1 MPGIVGRTTT
11 RLAPAKVNLFLHVGP
26 PGSDGYHP
34 VASLMLFADVGDR
47 LTLAPCATQE
57 LDVTGEF
64 APDLAGAP
72 RDGNLVWRAAR
83 ALLARVGTPE
93 RGFRLTLDKALP
105 VAAGLGGGSSDA
117 GAALVLLRDAFAP
130 DLSDAELEAI
140 AGQLGAD
147 GPACLRARPVVGTG
161 RGDVLAAP
169 PTLPVLHA
177 VLVNPRSPS
186 PTGAVYRAY
195 DAGRPTAADLPSLPA
210 GLDSEA
216 LIAWAAPL
224 RNDLEAPAAALS
236 PDVAR
241 TLAVVRQAPDA
252 ALVRL
257 SGSGATVFALAKDA
271 RAQARLAR
279 WTAAEA
285 PGCWVRACRLGGPWS

>member
-1 MPGIVGRTTT
+1 MTVTT

-26 PGSDGYHP
+26 LEADGYHP
-34 VASLMLFADVGDR
+34 VASLMVFADVGDR
-47 LTLAPCATQE
+47 LTLAPCETQE
-57 LDVTGEF
+57 LDVVGDF
-64 APDLAGAP
+64 APELAGAP

-83 ALLARVGTPE
+83 ALLARIGEPE

-117 GAALVLLRDAFAP
+117 GAALILLRDAFASDLP
-130 DLSDAELEAI
+130 DAVLEEI
-140 AGQLGAD
+140 AGELGAD

-161 RGDVLAAP
+161 RGDVLCDP
-169 PTLPVLHA
+169 PPLPPLHA

-195 DAGRPTAADLPSLPA
+195 DAGPPAAADLPLLPA
-210 GLDSEA
+210 FSDAEA
-216 LIAWAAPL
+216 LIAWAKPL

-236 PDVAR
+236 PDVAQ
-241 TLAVVRQAPDA
+241 TLALVRQAPDA

-257 SGSGATVFALAKDA
+257 SGSGATVFALAHDA
-271 RAQARLAR
+271 AAASRLAG
-279 WTAAEA
+279 WIAERA
-285 PGCWVRACRLGGPWS
+285 LRSWVRTCRLGGPWS